1 MVVIVRAYSNE
12 FRMRNH
18 ERERGREMKKIP
30 TLGQMSGNWDVKK
43 FLFCTLLF
51 LLFSFFFLFLSP
63 RFKSIF
69 KYACYLSAKIEG
81 MFERLNLSRMDKE
94 RERERE
100 REINDADNYHN
111 YIAIKRQSSWKMSIR
126 RLCKQLVSTL
136 WLHHPSKEN
145 NRWRH
150 HVSIRASINL
160 WTPMKLM
167 NMISYISLSISI
179 YPFL

>member
-1 MVVIVRAYSNE
+1 MTSLIVSLPPSCPYSYSYSPHTQQKVRRALIRGDAMVVIVRAYSNE

-43 FLFCTLLF
+43 FLFYTLLF

-81 MFERLNLSRMDKE
+81 MFERLNLSRMDRE

-100 REINDADNYHN
+100 RSMMPI
-111 YIAIKRQSSWKMSIR
+111 ITIITS
-126 RLCKQLVSTL
+126 QLSVS
-136 WLHHPSKEN
+136 HRGRCQYEDYAN
-145 NRWRH
+145 N
-150 HVSIRASINL
+150 
-160 WTPMKLM
+160 
-167 NMISYISLSISI
+167 
-179 YPFL
+179 